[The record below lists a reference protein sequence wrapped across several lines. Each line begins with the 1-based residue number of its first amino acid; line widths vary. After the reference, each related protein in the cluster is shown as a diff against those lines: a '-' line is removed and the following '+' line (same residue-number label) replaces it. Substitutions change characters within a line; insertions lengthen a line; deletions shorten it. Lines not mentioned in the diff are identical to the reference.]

1 MPVLDLALRALVPDP
16 TRREVVLVAAAI
28 RASGDEEAL
37 GLFGVDPES
46 EPVFDSEA
54 CGRVKEAAG
63 RAGLNGFDALDLYTE
78 VACPGSLPFPNPP
91 TDEGAT

>member
-1 MPVLDLALRALVPDP
+1 M
-16 TRREVVLVAAAI
+16 
-28 RASGDEEAL
+28 
-37 GLFGVDPES
+37 
-46 EPVFDSEA
+46 
-54 CGRVKEAAG
+54 KEAAG